1 MKKVTVTA
9 KTVDSAVAEA
19 LRQLGADRERAKISV
34 LEEPSRRF
42 LGLFGGRD
50 AKVEVELI
58 SSPSEEALRF
68 LREVLDHM
76 GLDGVEMEKSEESDH
91 VRIQFTGEDLGLL
104 IGRRG
109 QTLDALQYL
118 TNVAANRATGPYTR
132 LILDAEGYRE
142 RRRQSLIELADR
154 IARKVKRT
162 KQAISLEPMS
172 PMERKVIHNHIQ
184 KQYTDLTT
192 QSEGEEPRRN
202 VVVAP
207 RDKR

>member
-1 MKKVTVTA
+1 
-9 KTVDSAVAEA
+9 
-19 LRQLGADRERAKISV
+19 
-34 LEEPSRRF
+34 
-42 LGLFGGRD
+42 GRD

-207 RDKR
+207 RDKRSYRFVKV